1 MLSLGLT
8 PALALSSLLL
18 LAAQLGSCDVIT
30 QLKSGTIYSGKTSGT
45 RYLSL
50 LGDTENKLISTSFAS
65 LGRCPEEYGLG
76 SPCVTFKLAPDGQL
90 DDMDHHPGAT
100 ERQRNFLASPD
111 LDDDGS
117 NTVSWNMMLEKAS
130 AQPGFFHL
138 AQIIGDGGPS
148 WTMSVLQKD
157 KGDIVA
163 ILDATVSNS
172 VAQYGDEAICDSMSL
187 TSFMSGESDDYHLVM
202 LLADCTPQQPSP
214 NGNLSLAESSRTIP
228 PLGSDQPPDQETSH
242 DVPH

>member
-1 MLSLGLT
+1 MAPLFQ
-8 PALALSSLLL
+8 AAVAAIASLLL
-18 LAAQLGSCDVIT
+18 TARLSSCDVIT
-30 QLKSGTIYSGKTSGT
+30 ELKSGTIYSGKTSGT

-76 SPCVTFKLAPDGQL
+76 SPCVTFKLAPTGQL

-111 LDDDGS
+111 LDDGDS
-117 NTVSWNMMLEKAS
+117 STVSWNMMLTQAT

-157 KGDIVA
+157 AGDVVA
-163 ILDATVSNS
+163 ILDATVGSG
-172 VAQYGDEAICDSMSL
+172 VQQYGDEAICDSMSL
-187 TSFMSGESDDYHLVM
+187 ASFMSGQSSLK
-202 LLADCTPQQPSP
+202 LACPENP
-214 NGNLSLAESSRTIP
+214 G
-228 PLGSDQPPDQETSH
+228 
-242 DVPH
+242 